1 MPGDCRKEELQLVP
15 VSSSHYMVVKWHQ
28 IHEAARSTAIRSLG
42 GSRQTD
48 SLPSAGSAGTD
59 PDLDSIPPGSPGVS
73 NTALFHQSLW
83 TKDKRPHAGPHPQD
97 SLIVS
102 SQLEAKKS
110 PGQSSCL
117 LGDRRLPAMR
127 TSKCHHP
134 QSAPLKAGE
143 PPASHRRKL
152 LREK

>member
-1 MPGDCRKEELQLVP
+1 MPGDCLKEELQLTP
-15 VSSSHYMVVKWHQ
+15 VSSSHYTVVKWHQ
-28 IHEAARSTAIRSLG
+28 IHEAGRSTAIRSLG
-42 GSRQTD
+42 GSRHTD
-48 SLPSAGSAGTD
+48 SLSSAGSAGTD
-59 PDLDSIPPGSPGVS
+59 ADLDSIPPGFPGVS
-73 NTALFHQSLW
+73 NTTFSHQSLW
-83 TKDKRPHAGPHPQD
+83 TKDQRPYADPHPQD

-110 PGQSSCL
+110 PGRSSCL
-117 LGDRRLPAMR
+117 LGDRCLPATG

-152 LREK
+152 LSEK